1 MWARGGGG
9 VLVVVEGAPG
19 EKTARREC
27 ICMRRLCDALYRHF
41 ILEIEIEAGVVS
53 GKKVR

>member
-1 MWARGGGG
+1 M
-9 VLVVVEGAPG
+9 VVVEGAPG

-41 ILEIEIEAGVVS
+41 ILEIEIEVGVVS